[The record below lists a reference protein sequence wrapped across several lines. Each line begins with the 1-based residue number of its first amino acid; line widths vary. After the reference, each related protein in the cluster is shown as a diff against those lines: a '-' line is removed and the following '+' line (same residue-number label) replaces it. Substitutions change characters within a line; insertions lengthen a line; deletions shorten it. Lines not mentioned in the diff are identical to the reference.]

1 MKIAQI
7 IRAQRKTLGLTQEQ
21 VAERLGVSTS
31 AVNKWERG
39 GAYPDITLL
48 SPLARL
54 LHLDLNALLSFKE
67 ELTDQEI
74 GDFLSVVMETIE
86 NEGFERGFSMVMDK
100 IHQYP
105 HCGMLIFM
113 AASTLE
119 GARMMFPGDD
129 GTYED
134 RLEALYERAA
144 ASDDGRA
151 RDQAKGILLS
161 KAMNKGEYEKAEKL
175 LAEIPDPT
183 LDKRQMK
190 ANLYQRE
197 GRLAE
202 AAEILEGKVM
212 NAAND
217 MQSALLGLMDI
228 ALAEDR
234 PDLAGHY
241 GDVAVETARLYDLW
255 QYNAYV
261 PLFQLAVAK
270 RDGERCMAIL
280 EKMLPAMLE
289 PWDVQRSPLYGHVR
303 TKTAH
308 PKFQRQMLDTLLN
321 ALERDGELDF
331 LRNQAGFPELMQR
344 FKA

>member
-54 LHLDLNALLSFKE
+54 LYLDLNTLLSFRE

-74 GDFLSVVMETIE
+74 GAFLSEVMETVE
-86 NEGFERGFSMVMDK
+86 AESFERGFSKVMDK

-105 HCGMLIFM
+105 HCGMLILM

-119 GARMMFPGDD
+119 GALMMFPANREA
-129 GTYED
+129 YED

-144 ASDDGRA
+144 ASDDERA
-151 RDQAKGILLS
+151 RDQAKGMLLA
-161 KAMNKGEYEKAEKL
+161 KAMNKGEYERAEKL

-190 ANLYQRE
+190 ANLYQKQ

-217 MQSALLGLMDI
+217 MQSALLSLLDI
-228 ALAEDR
+228 ALAEGH
-234 PDLAGHY
+234 PELAEHY
-241 GDVAVETARLYDLW
+241 GDVAAKTAKLYDLW
-255 QYNAYV
+255 QYNIYV
-261 PLFQLAVAK
+261 PTFQLAVAQ
-270 RDGERCMAIL
+270 RDGERCMSIL
-280 EKMLPAMLE
+280 REMLPAMLE
-289 PWDVQRSPLYGHVR
+289 PWDVRGSSLYSHVR
-303 TKTAH
+303 TKPTR
-308 PKFQRQMLDTLLN
+308 PKFQRQMLDALLN
-321 ALERDGELDF
+321 ELEKDGELDF
-331 LRNQAGFPELMQR
+331 LRNYAGFPELMQQ